1 MMTTLSVPGAP
12 RKRRRFSPEFKAQIL
27 EACLQQDASVAGV
40 ALEHNLNA
48 NLVHKWIRKA
58 KQAATSDQPAFIPL
72 SSPQPS
78 VCHSGSSERIRI
90 EIPHRQ
96 GTVIVEWPLSDAA
109 TCRALLRD
117 LLQ

>member
-1 MMTTLSVPGAP
+1 MTTLSAPVAP
-12 RKRRRFSPEFKAQIL
+12 RKRRRFSPEFKARIL
-27 EACLQQDASVAGV
+27 EACQQPAASVAGV

-58 KQAATSDQPAFIPL
+58 KLAAASDQPAFIPL
-72 SSPQPS
+72 SPPQPS
-78 VCHSGSSERIRI
+78 VCQSGSSDRIRI

-96 GTVIVEWPLSDAA
+96 GAVIVEWPLSDTA

>member
-1 MMTTLSVPGAP
+1 MTTLSVPGAP

-27 EACLQQDASVAGV
+27 EACLQPDASVAGV

-48 NLVHKWIRKA
+48 NLVHKWLRKA
-58 KQAATSDQPAFIPL
+58 KQAATSGQPDFIPL
-72 SSPQPS
+72 PQPKS
-78 VCHSGSSERIRI
+78 SACHSGSAERIRI
-90 EIPHRQ
+90 EIPRRQ
-96 GTVIVEWPLSDAA
+96 GSVIVEWPLSDAA

>member
-1 MMTTLSVPGAP
+1 MTTLSVPATP
-12 RKRRRFSPEFKAQIL
+12 RKRRRFSPELKNQIL
-27 EACLQQDASVAGV
+27 EACQQPGASVAGV

-58 KQAATSDQPAFIPL
+58 KLAATSGQTAFIPL
-72 SSPQPS
+72 PQPAPS
-78 VCHSGSSERIRI
+78 VHRANSSERIRI
-90 EIPHRQ
+90 EISYRQ

-109 TCRALLRD
+109 ACRTLLRD